1 MTFMPFSFLALPALR
16 VFMLCSNGA
25 SKVLL
30 LVSELAASISLAASC
45 RANAG
50 VGRTKQWDEPRVLVV
65 PVQLVH
71 ERQRM
76 AATSSTLSSS
86 TRRRQG
92 PSGSAHEHVLVEA
105 SR

>member
-1 MTFMPFSFLALPALR
+1 MAFMPFSLSSPARSACVHALLQWRLKSPAAGVRACGLYLTGR
-16 VFMLCSNGA
+16 WLQ
-25 SKVLL
+25 
-30 LVSELAASISLAASC
+30 SEH
-45 RANAG
+45 G
-50 VGRTKQWDEPRVLVV
+50 VGRTKQWDETRVLAV

-86 TRRRQG
+86 ALRRQG
-92 PSGSAHEHVLVEA
+92 LSGSAHEHVLVEA